1 LNHEPALDPTKPM
14 KLSVYEKSNGNWTQH
29 VQTLEQSYP
38 IVVFSK
44 TYCPYSKKAKVLLA
58 TYNLVPPPKFV
69 EVDLREDG
77 DLIKLILGRLTT
89 RDTFPNVM
97 LHGKSLGG
105 SDDIQVLHDEGKLKQ
120 IFEQGGVQVSGD
132 VKGAEG

>member
-1 LNHEPALDPTKPM
+1 
-14 KLSVYEKSNGNWTQH
+14 
-29 VQTLEQSYP
+29 
-38 IVVFSK
+38 
-44 TYCPYSKKAKVLLA
+44 
-58 TYNLVPPPKFV
+58 
-69 EVDLREDG
+69 
-77 DLIKLILGRLTT
+77 
-89 RDTFPNVM
+89 M